1 MCFTKKNPKTRIK
14 VTKFII
20 NICPIRTLFHDDHHY
35 NDVRREDHRE
45 TAAY

>member
-1 MCFTKKNPKTRIK
+1 MCFTKKKPKTRIK

-20 NICPIRTLFHDDHHY
+20 NICAIRTLFHDDHHY
-35 NDVRREDHRE
+35 NDVRREDNPE